1 MAGDS
6 FPIKPGVSCTVG
18 MCAQSRKA
26 SLENRQRSRSS
37 ASISIPSCTRKR
49 CSSSS
54 SAMRVPTACCSAAT
68 IPSTWACRRAWR
80 RFAACRFRPPSSRP
94 FSVGE
99 RGRCSARPVT
109 RRGRLPDK
117 TRSVDE
123 SAAGKRR
130 RRKMSQQVART
141 PGAKRAGD
149 GEYVF
154 DLAAVNHILGGPDY
168 STANGACVEGDRMI
182 VALMRMPA
190 GTGAQPHSHP
200 NEQWIYILQ
209 GTFRA
214 RIGEAEIEAKPGSVV
229 YVPSNVVH
237 SGGATPEEDVVFFTC
252 KDASHSLH
260 GVKAA

>member
-1 MAGDS
+1 WRRMRALS
-6 FPIKPGVSCTVG
+6 SRAF
-18 MCAQSRKA
+18 CARLARARRAEKQAWEAADGFAQALLFRYHRALESGARIPDRQSGRRPRA
-26 SLENRQRSRSS
+26 ARQRLSLRHGHARGRVAGSRPADFS
-37 ASISIPSCTRKR
+37 
-49 CSSSS
+49 
-54 SAMRVPTACCSAAT
+54 
-68 IPSTWACRRAWR
+68 RRAVGHSR
-80 RFAACRFRPPSSRP
+80 RTGSGVA
-94 FSVGE
+94 
-99 RGRCSARPVT
+99 
-109 RRGRLPDK
+109 RRGRRQDAGVCL
-117 TRSVDE
+117 TRWE
-123 SAAGKRR
+123 LALWTREQR
-130 RRKMSQQVART
+130 ERRKMSRQVART

-190 GTGAQPHSHP
+190 GTGAEPHSHP

-214 RIGEAEIEAKPGSVV
+214 KIGEKEIEAKPGSVV

-237 SGGATPEEDVVFFTC
+237 SGEATPEGDVVFFTC

-260 GVKAA
+260 GVKA

>member
-6 FPIKPGVSCTVG
+6 FPIKPAVSSTVG
-18 MCAQSRKA
+18 TYAQSRKA
-26 SLENRQRSRSS
+26 SLENRQRIRSS
-37 ASISIPSCTRKR
+37 AFISIPSCTRKR
-49 CSSSS
+49 YSNSS

-80 RFAACRFRPPSSRP
+80 RFVACRFRPPSSRP
-94 FSVGE
+94 FSAGG
-99 RGRCSARPVT
+99 RGRCSARPAT
-109 RRGRLPDK
+109 RRGRLPDE

-123 SAAGKRR
+123 SAAVKRR
-130 RRKMSQQVART
+130 RRKMSRQVART

-149 GEYVF
+149 GEYGCDV
-154 DLAAVNHILGGPDY
+154 AAVNHILGGPDY
-168 STANGACVEGDRMI
+168 TAATGACVEGDRMI

-190 GTGAQPHSHP
+190 GTGAEPHSHP

-214 RIGEAEIEAKPGSVV
+214 RIGEAEIEARPGSVV

-237 SGGATPEEDVVFFTC
+237 SGGATPEED
-252 KDASHSLH
+252 
-260 GVKAA
+260 

>member
-1 MAGDS
+1 MAADS

-18 MCAQSRKA
+18 TCAPSRKA
-26 SLENRQRSRSS
+26 SLGSRRRIRSS

-49 CSSSS
+49 CSNSS
-54 SAMRVPTACCSAAT
+54 SAMR
-68 IPSTWACRRAWR
+68 
-80 RFAACRFRPPSSRP
+80 
-94 FSVGE
+94 
-99 RGRCSARPVT
+99 
-109 RRGRLPDK
+109 
-117 TRSVDE
+117 
-123 SAAGKRR
+123 
-130 RRKMSQQVART
+130 ART

-190 GTGAQPHSHP
+190 GTGAEPHSHP

-214 RIGEAEIEAKPGSVV
+214 RVGEQEIEAKPGSVV
-229 YVPSNVVH
+229 YIPANVVH
-237 SGGATPEEDVVFFTC
+237 SGEATPEEDVVFFTC